1 MSLFSIKEDTKEIDY
16 LFEDPSIP
24 GQRFALVSIVG
35 PNFKQKCHVYGMKVR
50 GVAESLENA
59 KSMAQKLTRIDPDY
73 DIYTVEVGK
82 FFPLDVDPM
91 QINEIEYQN
100 EQLNKLIK
108 SYLENRENANSE
120 YERRKNEMVKKAI
133 SEGKTQKEEVEHPV
147 ALLNRIEELNNN
159 ISNTK
164 AHLEDLMKALD
175 HNKTEYSKFTLKEQE
190 EAEAEFNRIKE
201 EITNKNKPS
210 SSSSK
215 VIN

>member
-1 MSLFSIKEDTKEIDY
+1 MSLFSINEDVKEIDY
-16 LFEDPSIP
+16 LFEDPTIP
-24 GQRFALVSIVG
+24 NQKFALVSIVG

-50 GVAESLENA
+50 GVCDSLDSA
-59 KSMAQKLTRIDPDY
+59 KTMAQKLTRIDPDY

-133 SEGKTQKEEVEHPV
+133 SEGKTQKEETEHPV
-147 ALLNRIEELNNN
+147 ALLNRIEELNNK
-159 ISNTK
+159 ITNTK
-164 AHLEDLMKALD
+164 SQLEDLMKALD
-175 HNKTEYSKFTLKEQE
+175 HNKAEYSKLTLNEQE
-190 EAEAEFNRIKE
+190 EAETEFNRIKD
-201 EITNKNKPS
+201 EITNKNAS